1 MMQEIFR
8 INLRFLRKRKKLSQ
22 DEFSQMFDLN
32 RSTYSGYENGI
43 AEPNIT
49 NLIAFA
55 AHYQITIDDLL
66 LKDLSQL
73 SEAHLGQVDRGTLND
88 VSGKHLRILATVVD
102 QNNEE
107 MIEMVPEKAR
117 AGYSLGYSDPEYLKV
132 LPTFTLPFLSKNKK
146 YRSFPIKGDSMPPVA
161 EGSYVVAEFVQD
173 WNAIK
178 DGTPCVVVTKDE
190 GIVFKI
196 VYNRF
201 SQNKSFQLVST
212 NPLYDPYMV
221 HANDVIEVWRFVN
234 YIASALPEMEVK
246 DSDIVK
252 SLKSLQK
259 DVNILTDYM
268 VKKPYN
274 N

>member
-66 LKDLSQL
+66 LKDLSKL

-102 QNNEE
+102 HNNEE
-107 MIEMVPEKAR
+107 MIEMIPEKAR

-201 SQNKSFQLVST
+201 NQNKSFQLVST

-221 HANDVIEVWRFVN
+221 HANDVIEVWKFVN

>member
-1 MMQEIFR
+1 MIQQIFR
-8 INLRFLRKRKKLSQ
+8 INLRFLRRRKKLSQ
-22 DEFSQMFDLN
+22 DEFSQLFDLN

-66 LKDLSQL
+66 LKDLTKL

-88 VSGKHLRILATVVD
+88 VSGKHLRVLTTIVD

-107 MIEMVPEKAR
+107 MIEMIPEKAR
-117 AGYSLGYSDPEYLKV
+117 AGYALGYSDPEYLKV
-132 LPTFTLPFLSKNKK
+132 LPTFTLPFLSKSKK

-161 EGSYVVAEFVQD
+161 DGSYVIGEFLQD
-173 WNAIK
+173 WASIK
-178 DGTPCVVVTKDE
+178 DGSPCIVVTKNE

-196 VYNRF
+196 VYNMLEK
-201 SQNKSFQLVST
+201 NKSYQLVST
-212 NPLYDPYMV
+212 NPLFEPYMV
-221 HANDVIEVWRFVN
+221 HANEVVEIWKFVN

-246 DSDIVK
+246 ESDIVK

-259 DVNILTDYM
+259 DVNVLADY
-268 VKKPYN
+268 VTKKSYN